1 MALIKCEECGK
12 EISDKA
18 ASCPNCG
25 APVVPTNNVTIP
37 KQFRAKSVK
46 EKKKVNWLKILLIVI
61 AVYIVLG
68 CLSGAFGGEGEEKA
82 SQDSISQ
89 ENESVNNA
97 DSTDVSSETEES
109 NAQDSA
115 PTMSREDFIA
125 SCQEF
130 NYKTIARNPDDY
142 IGQNFVVDVQIFET
156 ANGKWYTGY
165 DTYYKAYTNDEY
177 DLWMGDFLYIIDCQD
192 KDSETHVKVLD
203 DDIIRVYGTFNG
215 MLESQNSIT
224 GTTNDEVALNMH
236 YCELLSE

>member
-18 ASCPNCG
+18 TSCPNCG
-25 APVVPTNNVTIP
+25 APVAPTNNVTIP
-37 KQFRAKSVK
+37 KQFHAKSVK
-46 EKKKVNWLKILLIVI
+46 EKKKVNWLKIFLIVI

-68 CLSGAFGGEGEEKA
+68 CLSGAFRGDGEENT

-97 DSTDVSSETEES
+97 DSADVDSETDELD
-109 NAQDSA
+109 AQDSTPA
-115 PTMSREDFIA
+115 MSKEDFVA

-130 NYKTIARNPDDY
+130 NYKTIARNPDEY
-142 IGQNFVVDVQIFET
+142 IGQNFAVDVQIYET
-156 ANGKWYTGY
+156 AKGKWYTGY

-177 DLWMGDFLYIIDCQD
+177 DLWMGDFIYIIDCQD
-192 KDSETHVKVLD
+192 KDSETRIKVLD
-203 DDIIRVYGTFNG
+203 NDIIRVYGTFNG
-215 MLESQNSIT
+215 MLESQNSLT
-224 GTTNDEVALNMH
+224 GTTNDEVALDMH